1 MYREGNTK
9 GDWAQVQE
17 AVAHSS
23 FINKEQLFFVWLHWL
38 SDHYNK
44 SLGQEVKEFSQKPFI
59 SKGALK
65 SSLSLK
71 LPPTMIS
78 QNPTKEDSCLRPLDQ
93 GDSVGVWVDV
103 WERDEGRELDTV
115 DNNILLLTFL
125 RRMGDRFFPP
135 LAYWNVP
142 CSW

>member
-1 MYREGNTK
+1 MYRDGEHKRGLSP
-9 GDWAQVQE
+9 GPG
-17 AVAHSS
+17 SS
-23 FINKEQLFFVWLHWL
+23 GPQLINREQLFFVWLHWL

-78 QNPTKEDSCLRPLDQ
+78 QTQQKRTAAS
-93 GDSVGVWVDV
+93 
-103 WERDEGRELDTV
+103 GR
-115 DNNILLLTFL
+115 
-125 RRMGDRFFPP
+125 
-135 LAYWNVP
+135 
-142 CSW
+142 

>member
-23 FINKEQLFFVWLHWL
+23 FINREQLFFVWLHWL

-44 SLGQEVKEFSQKPFI
+44 SLGQEAKEFSQKPFI

-65 SSLSLK
+65 SSP
-71 LPPTMIS
+71 LPQAPS
-78 QNPTKEDSCLRPLDQ
+78 YHDFSKPNKRGQLPQAARL
-93 GDSVGVWVDV
+93 
-103 WERDEGRELDTV
+103 GR
-115 DNNILLLTFL
+115 
-125 RRMGDRFFPP
+125 
-135 LAYWNVP
+135 
-142 CSW
+142 